1 MQRGMHVIYLSTKLG
16 KIIDKYLE
24 DLKAQNWYK
33 KKKGV
38 VRQK

>member
-1 MQRGMHVIYLSTKLG
+1 MQRGMHVIYLG
-16 KIIDKYLE
+16 KIINKYLE